1 MNAKEIH
8 RVILIIILSLQAVL
22 PGQSSDYIF
31 RHYDTNDGLSQNSV
45 FSILQDKTGFMWF
58 GTRCGLNRFDG
69 RSFKVY
75 HRGRLPYSPGND
87 HINALYEGPDNELW
101 IGTEQGL
108 YVYSTLNDS
117 FRRFDVRTAQGQAV
131 GGNVNAITGN
141 DRYIYISSTTEGIY
155 VYDIR
160 RRRLT
165 FKSIDAGPSVFSMV
179 IDGKGVL
186 WVGYYR
192 SGIQYTRDNFRTV
205 HAPRDTEG
213 RRVLD
218 GLTVTGVTF
227 SDDGR
232 MWISTM
238 EKGLFLYD
246 MRTHEVVSIVDSYK
260 GGKLYAHSLLK
271 AGNELFMPTETALV
285 VHNVR
290 TGVTQCYDYEP
301 TDPFSLST
309 SIFRQ
314 PIGTVTEAYG

>member
-1 MNAKEIH
+1 MNAKCIH

-131 GGNVNAITGN
+131 GGNVNAI
-141 DRYIYISSTTEGIY
+141 I
-155 VYDIR
+155 
-160 RRRLT
+160 
-165 FKSIDAGPSVFSMV
+165 
-179 IDGKGVL
+179 
-186 WVGYYR
+186 
-192 SGIQYTRDNFRTV
+192 IQFR
-205 HAPRDTEG
+205 
-213 RRVLD
+213 
-218 GLTVTGVTF
+218 
-227 SDDGR
+227 
-232 MWISTM
+232 
-238 EKGLFLYD
+238 
-246 MRTHEVVSIVDSYK
+246 
-260 GGKLYAHSLLK
+260 
-271 AGNELFMPTETALV
+271 
-285 VHNVR
+285 
-290 TGVTQCYDYEP
+290 
-301 TDPFSLST
+301 
-309 SIFRQ
+309 
-314 PIGTVTEAYG
+314 